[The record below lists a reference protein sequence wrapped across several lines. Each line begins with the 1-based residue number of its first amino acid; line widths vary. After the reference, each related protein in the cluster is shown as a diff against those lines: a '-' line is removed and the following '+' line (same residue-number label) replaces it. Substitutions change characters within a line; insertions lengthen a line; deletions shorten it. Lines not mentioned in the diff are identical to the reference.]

1 MLVWEISSA
10 TLRRLRKGRSVDPYR
25 TGIERNASE
34 GAGMWIV
41 LVEWRIWKGREDEFL
56 DYWSTRSRVGNRA
69 GLVAEFL
76 SRAESSEAF
85 PWIRWE
91 TDPSWTTYVNVGIWS
106 TASAFQENFG
116 RFIDDSQPPMD
127 FEAERRRRVILESER
142 WRMGAVA
149 LPSSDHPKVL

>member
-1 MLVWEISSA
+1 MLVREISSA
-10 TLRRLRKGRSVDPYR
+10 TLRRLRKGRSVDPCR

-41 LVEWRIWKGREDEFL
+41 LVEWRIRKGREDEFL
-56 DYWSTRSRVGNRA
+56 DYWSTRSRIGNRA

-91 TDPSWTTYVNVGIWS
+91 TDPSWTTYVNIGIWS